1 MDIAL
6 VLFFRVYGPLLH
18 LGPHTPVCTCI
29 YLCSQSHVLFFFL
42 FHQKHQ
48 YILEPTSAQAKMK
61 RNASALPLR
70 SRQMPRFVVDVHVEK
85 IPLSLEETQYKM
97 LIALMDG
104 FERHFRQRRY
114 LKWRPKS
121 PIKKK

>member
-18 LGPHTPVCTCI
+18 LGPYTPVCTCI
-29 YLCSQSHVLFFFL
+29 YLCSQSHVLFVL

>member
-1 MDIAL
+1 MNFPSHT
-6 VLFFRVYGPLLH
+6 VL
-18 LGPHTPVCTCI
+18 
-29 YLCSQSHVLFFFL
+29 LFVVFP
-42 FHQKHQ
+42 QKHQ

-97 LIALMDG
+97 LIILMDD
-104 FERHFRQRRY
+104 FERHFRQRHY
-114 LKWRPKS
+114 LKWRPKCA
-121 PIKKK
+121 IKNK

>member
-1 MDIAL
+1 MQKKHWINQTNPT
-6 VLFFRVYGPLLH
+6 LFSANKTEEFIH
-18 LGPHTPVCTCI
+18 N
-29 YLCSQSHVLFFFL
+29 LCSYNSPTCFFFVL

-48 YILEPTSAQAKMK
+48 YILKPTSAQAKMK

-121 PIKKK
+121 PIMKK

>member
-1 MDIAL
+1 MTLA
-6 VLFFRVYGPLLH
+6 FNM
-18 LGPHTPVCTCI
+18 
-29 YLCSQSHVLFFFL
+29 

-61 RNASALPLR
+61 RNSSALPLR

-104 FERHFRQRRY
+104 FERHFRQRHY

>member
-1 MDIAL
+1 MIII
-6 VLFFRVYGPLLH
+6 PLKDK
-18 LGPHTPVCTCI
+18 GVCTFMFPVATVNNSSMCF
-29 YLCSQSHVLFFFL
+29 VL

-70 SRQMPRFVVDVHVEK
+70 SRQMPRFVVDVHVQK
-85 IPLSLEETQYKM
+85 IPLSLEDTQYKM